1 MPCFRVAALVL
12 SCSFHHESMNFKIWS
27 GLAAVSVLMTTL
39 GLTLP
44 SYANPIAASAVESE
58 GNVPNAVAQVPLN
71 SPNRSSVVSSVSP
84 SAEETKVGQVASTL
98 PDVLAEIEVPA
109 VQGLNQIN
117 SDSSKP
123 ASESIV
129 ATQASTEAVKVGAYQ
144 SNESAEDSVAVMQSY
159 QSDGRQAATLYVRN
173 IPVLS
178 FLGSAGSTSQ
188 GASSSLNPG
197 VKIASSAGSAVR
209 EVAVVQP
216 RQAIASSTS
225 VENSTDPAT
234 RATAIAA
241 QINQLHRNSI
251 DASSI
256 RAVWDEPKQRYLI
269 KVGEDTLTAIDPST
283 ILADTTHDAEQD
295 ALQVTNR
302 LRRLL
307 GNAEPLTG
315 VEGSPHQATQISL
328 GPVQLTVSGYAS
340 WYGPGFNGNMSASGE
355 VFNENALTAAHPS
368 LPFGTQV
375 RVTNMDNGQSVVVR
389 INDRG
394 PYSGDRLIDLSTGAA
409 QVIGLTISGVA
420 PVKLDVLG
428 TTSR

>member
-1 MPCFRVAALVL
+1 
-12 SCSFHHESMNFKIWS
+12 MNFKIWS

-58 GNVPNAVAQVPLN
+58 GNVPNAVVQAPLN
-71 SPNRSSVVSSVSP
+71 SPNRSSVVSP

-109 VQGLNQIN
+109 APGSTQID

-123 ASESIV
+123 ASESTV
-129 ATQASTEAVKVGAYQ
+129 VTQVSTEAVKVGAYQ

-159 QSDGRQAATLYVRN
+159 QSNGRDAATLYVRN

-178 FLGSAGSTSQ
+178 FLGSAGSTTQ
-188 GASSSLNPG
+188 GASSSLNSG
-197 VKIASSAGSAVR
+197 IKIASSVGSTVR

-225 VENSTDPAT
+225 VENSNDPAT

-256 RAVWDEPKQRYLI
+256 RAVWDEPEQRYLI
-269 KVGEDTLTAIDPST
+269 KVGEDTLTAIDPNT
-283 ILADTTHDAEQD
+283 ILADTTHNAEQD

-307 GNAEPLTG
+307 GNAEPLTE
-315 VEGSPHQATQISL
+315 VEGAPRQDTQVSL
-328 GPVQLTVSGYAS
+328 GPIQLTVSGYAS

-394 PYSGDRLIDLSTGAA
+394 PYAGDRLIDLSAGAA

-428 TTSR
+428 ATSR